1 MCQRENE
8 IPDDVIKKDVTGN
21 IIVVLILLFV
31 FYVGFMAGSFRI
43 QLRDNYMSEYLD
55 AYKPSPEMERRDA
68 IKISTANRNIM
79 KSEGFIK

>member
-31 FYVGFMAGSFRI
+31 FYVGFMAGEFKIR
-43 QLRDNYMSEYLD
+43 LRDNYMSEYLD
-55 AYKPSPEMERRDA
+55 AYWDGNAYRLRDKKVYV
-68 IKISTANRNIM
+68 IDLLRG
-79 KSEGFIK
+79 E